1 MAGITWLHLSDWHQ
15 GFKERDHEQRNKVL
29 DGLIQDIKNR
39 KSVCN
44 ELERIDFIVFS
55 GDLAFSGK
63 KNEYDEEAKKFLDKV
78 LEVTE
83 LSRDRLFIVPGN
95 HDFDRERKKDIYQT
109 SLEKLFQKMKRVIT
123 RSSNG

>member
-95 HDFDRERKKDIYQT
+95 HDFDRERKKRYLPDEFRKT
-109 SLEKLFQKMKRVIT
+109 FPEDEESIT